1 MITHFIY
8 RSGPGWSAGLWRALA
23 AVAVMIVLAGAARAE
38 QFSANFKGTDIQE
51 FINTVSKNLGK
62 TIIIDPAVKG
72 KVTVR
77 SYEQLDEKQYYQFF
91 LNVLDVYG
99 YTVIGMPNNVLKVIA
114 AKEGKRAAL
123 AQNGGE
129 AIAEGDEV
137 VMRVVPLRN
146 IAAKDVSPI
155 LRQLNDSIGVGS
167 VAHYEQG
174 NALLI
179 TGRASVVNGLLEL
192 VREMDQDDGNRVETL
207 ALKHAAAP
215 EIARMVNELFREEG
229 KRRTA
234 GASSLRLVA
243 DERTNS
249 VMIAGDDRAREHA
262 KELIEQLDNKSVTQ
276 GNTQV
281 IPLKYAKA
289 QSLVEVLTGVSA
301 GLQNEKEGAAANV
314 ALLKNVVIK
323 ADEQTNA
330 LIITAAPD
338 VMRDLEAVVAKLDV
352 RRAQVLVEAVI
363 VEVQDGQ
370 GLNIGVQWA
379 NKYGGGT
386 QFAGSAPG
394 VSTGFENGMS
404 DVFGKASGLMTG
416 FYSGN
421 WGVLLTAIASNNQ
434 NNILAT
440 PSIVTLDNAEAE
452 FSVGQ
457 DVPILTGSQ
466 TTNSDNVFNTVSR
479 KTVGIKLKVKPQINQ
494 GQSVLMQ
501 IEQEVSSVADS
512 AGATPDSLG
521 ATFNIRTVNNT
532 VLVDSGETV
541 VVGGLLDKSN
551 SELESSVPIL
561 GKIPLVGALFRSTA
575 TKASKRNLMLFIRPT
590 IIRSTEGYARQSQ
603 RKLGKFDAEQQD
615 DRELNDALRGE
626 IAGDKKALDN
636 RAFLATVASIDAFYP
651 RGSRP

>member
-23 AVAVMIVLAGAARAE
+23 AAAVMIALGGAARAE

-123 AQNGGE
+123 AQNGAE

-192 VREMDQDDGNRVETL
+192 VREMDQDDGNRIETL

-262 KELIEQLDNKSVTQ
+262 KELIDQLDNKSVTQ

-301 GLQNEKEGAAANV
+301 GLQNEKESAAANV

-394 VSTGFENGMS
+394 VSAGFENGMS
-404 DVFGKASGLMTG
+404 DVFGKANGLMTG

-421 WGVLLTAIASNNQ
+421 WGVLLSAIASNNQ

-494 GQSVLMQ
+494 GQSVLLQ

-521 ATFNIRTVNNT
+521 ATFNIRTV
-532 VLVDSGETV
+532 
-541 VVGGLLDKSN
+541 
-551 SELESSVPIL
+551 
-561 GKIPLVGALFRSTA
+561 
-575 TKASKRNLMLFIRPT
+575 
-590 IIRSTEGYARQSQ
+590 
-603 RKLGKFDAEQQD
+603 
-615 DRELNDALRGE
+615 
-626 IAGDKKALDN
+626 
-636 RAFLATVASIDAFYP
+636 
-651 RGSRP
+651 

>member
-1 MITHFIY
+1 MITHLFY
-8 RSGPGWSAGLWRALA
+8 HFGHQLARLPWRELVVVSMLAVTPGITHA
-23 AVAVMIVLAGAARAE
+23 AS
-38 QFSANFKGTDIQE
+38 FSANFKGTDIQE

-77 SYEQLDEKQYYQFF
+77 SYEQLNDKQYYQFF

-99 YTVIGMPNNVLKVIA
+99 YTVIGMPNNVLKVIV
-114 AKEGKRAAL
+114 AKDGKRAAL
-123 AQNGGE
+123 SQAGGE
-129 AIAEGDEV
+129 LIGEGDEV
-137 VMRVVPLRN
+137 VMRIVPLRN
-146 IAAKDVSPI
+146 IAAKDISPL
-155 LRQLNDSIGVGS
+155 LRQLNDSVGVGS

-179 TGRASVVNGLLEL
+179 TGRAAVVNGLIDI
-192 VREMDQDDGNRVETL
+192 VREMDQDDSNQIETL
-207 ALKHAAAP
+207 ALKHAAAA
-215 EIARMVNELFREEG
+215 EIVRMVNALFREEG
-229 KRRTA
+229 KQRMA
-234 GASSLRLVA
+234 GAATLRLVA
-243 DERTNS
+243 DERTNT
-249 VMIAGDDRAREHA
+249 VMITGDDRIREYV
-262 KELIEQLDNKSVTQ
+262 KDMIYQLDNKSVNQ

-281 IPLKYAKA
+281 IQLKYAKA
-289 QSLVEVLTGVSA
+289 QSLVEVLTGISS
-301 GLQNEKEGAAANV
+301 GLQNEKEGAATNV

-338 VMRDLEAVVAKLDV
+338 VMRDLEEVVAKLDV

-386 QFAGSAPG
+386 QFGGNVPG
-394 VSTGFENGMS
+394 VSTGFDGGMLEA
-404 DVFGKASGLMTG
+404 FNKASGLMTG

-421 WGVLLTAIASNNQ
+421 WGVLLSAIASNNQ

-479 KTVGIKLKVKPQINQ
+479 KTVGIKLKVKPQINK

-501 IEQEVSSVADS
+501 IEQEVSSVADNTQVS
-512 AGATPDSLG
+512 ADSLG

-541 VVGGLLDKSN
+541 VVGGLLDKTN
-551 SELESSVPIL
+551 SEVESSVPLL
-561 GKIPLVGALFRSTA
+561 GKIPVLGALFRSTSV
-575 TKASKRNLMLFIRPT
+575 KESKRNLMLFIRPT
-590 IIRSTEGYARQSQ
+590 IIRTTEGFSQQSQ
-603 RKLGKFDAEQQD
+603 RKVGKFDVEQ
-615 DRELNDALRGE
+615 REDIELKTALREE
-626 IAGDKKALDN
+626 ISSGQTAGDN
-636 RAFLATVASIDAFYP
+636 QAFLRVISQVNAFYGQEGKP
-651 RGSRP
+651 

>member
-229 KRRTA
+229 KWRTT

-249 VMIAGDDRAREHA
+249 VMIAGDDRSREHA
-262 KELIEQLDNKSVTQ
+262 KELIDQLDNKSVTQ

>member
-1 MITHFIY
+1 MISLLAVF
-8 RSGPGWSAGLWRALA
+8 SGPAH
-23 AVAVMIVLAGAARAE
+23 AE
-38 QFSANFKGTDIQE
+38 SFSANFKGTDIQE

-77 SYEQLDEKQYYQFF
+77 SYEQLNDKQYYQFF

-99 YTVIGMPNNVLKVIA
+99 YAVIGMPNNVLKVIV

-123 AQNGGE
+123 SQAGGAE
-129 AIAEGDEV
+129 VAEGDEV
-137 VMRVVPLRN
+137 VMRIVPLRN
-146 IAAKDVSPI
+146 IAAKDIAPL
-155 LRQLNDSIGVGS
+155 LRQLNDSVGVGS

-179 TGRASVVNGLLEL
+179 TGRAGVVNGLIDI
-192 VREMDQDDGNRVETL
+192 VREMDQDDGDQIETL
-207 ALKHAAAP
+207 TLKHAAAA
-215 EIARMVNELFREEG
+215 EIVRMVNELFREEG
-229 KRRTA
+229 RQRMA
-234 GASSLRLVA
+234 GAATLRLVA

-249 VMIAGDDRAREHA
+249 LMLTGDDRIREYV
-262 KELIEQLDNKSVTQ
+262 KSMVYQLDNKSVSQ
-276 GNTQV
+276 GNTKV
-281 IPLKYAKA
+281 IQLKYAKA
-289 QSLVEVLTGVSA
+289 QSLVEVLTGVSS
-301 GLQNEKEGAAANV
+301 GLQNEKEAAATNV

-338 VMRDLEAVVAKLDV
+338 VMRDLEEVVTKLDV

-386 QFAGSAPG
+386 QFAGNTPG
-394 VSTGFENGMS
+394 VATGFEGGMLEA
-404 DVFGKASGLMTG
+404 FGKANGLMTG

-421 WGVLLTAIASNNQ
+421 WGLLLSAIASNNQ

-479 KTVGIKLKVKPQINQ
+479 KTVGIKLKVKPQINK

-501 IEQEVSSVADS
+501 IEQEVSSVADN
-512 AGATPDSLG
+512 AQIAADSLG

-541 VVGGLLDKSN
+541 VVGGLLDKTN
-551 SELESSVPIL
+551 SEVESSVPLL
-561 GKIPLVGALFRSTA
+561 GRIPLLGALFRSTSV
-575 TKASKRNLMLFIRPT
+575 KESKRNLMLFIRPT
-590 IIRSTEGYARQSQ
+590 IIRTTEGYSQQSQ
-603 RKLGKFDAEQQD
+603 RKVGKFDLEQQKD
-615 DRELNDALRGE
+615 SELKQALRDELAQGQT
-626 IAGDKKALDN
+626 AGDNK
-636 RAFLATVASIDAFYP
+636 AFLNVIAQIDAFYG
-651 RGSRP
+651 REGKK

>member
-1 MITHFIY
+1 MI
-8 RSGPGWSAGLWRALA
+8 ALG
-23 AVAVMIVLAGAARAE
+23 GAARAE

-123 AQNGGE
+123 AQNGAE

-262 KELIEQLDNKSVTQ
+262 KELIDQLDNKSVTQ

-301 GLQNEKEGAAANV
+301 GLQNEKESAAANV

-386 QFAGSAPG
+386 QFAGSAPR
-394 VSTGFENGMS
+394 VSAGFENGMS
-404 DVFGKASGLMTG
+404 DVFGKANGLMTG

-421 WGVLLTAIASNNQ
+421 WGVLLSAIASNNQ

-494 GQSVLMQ
+494 GQSVLLQ

-651 RGSRP
+651 RGARP

>member
-1 MITHFIY
+1 MISLLAVF
-8 RSGPGWSAGLWRALA
+8 SGPAH
-23 AVAVMIVLAGAARAE
+23 AE
-38 QFSANFKGTDIQE
+38 SFSANFKGTDIQE

-77 SYEQLDEKQYYQFF
+77 SYEQLNDKQYYQFF

-99 YTVIGMPNNVLKVIA
+99 YAVIGMPNNVLKVIV

-123 AQNGGE
+123 SQAGGAE
-129 AIAEGDEV
+129 AAEGDEV
-137 VMRVVPLRN
+137 VMRIVPLRN
-146 IAAKDVSPI
+146 IAAKDIAPL
-155 LRQLNDSIGVGS
+155 LRQLNDSVGVGS

-179 TGRASVVNGLLEL
+179 TGRAGVVNGLIDI
-192 VREMDQDDGNRVETL
+192 VREMDQDDGNQIETIT
-207 ALKHAAAP
+207 LKHAAAA
-215 EIARMVNELFREEG
+215 EIVRMVNELFREEG
-229 KRRTA
+229 KQRMA
-234 GASSLRLVA
+234 GAATLRLVA

-249 VMIAGDDRAREHA
+249 LMLTGDDRIREYV
-262 KELIEQLDNKSVTQ
+262 KSMVYQLDNKSVSQ
-276 GNTQV
+276 GNTKV
-281 IPLKYAKA
+281 IQLKYAKA
-289 QSLVEVLTGVSA
+289 QSLVEVLTGVNS
-301 GLQNEKEGAAANV
+301 GLQNEKEAAATNV

-338 VMRDLEAVVAKLDV
+338 VMRDLEEVVTKLDV

-386 QFAGSAPG
+386 QFAGNAPG
-394 VSTGFENGMS
+394 VASGFEGGMLEA
-404 DVFGKASGLMTG
+404 FGKANGLMTG

-421 WGVLLTAIASNNQ
+421 WGLLLSAIASNNQ

-479 KTVGIKLKVKPQINQ
+479 KTVGIKLKVKPQINK

-501 IEQEVSSVADS
+501 IEQEVSSVADN
-512 AGATPDSLG
+512 AQIAADSLG

-541 VVGGLLDKSN
+541 VVGGLLDKTN
-551 SELESSVPIL
+551 SEVESSVPLL
-561 GKIPLVGALFRSTA
+561 GRIPLLGALFRSTSV
-575 TKASKRNLMLFIRPT
+575 KESKRNLMLFIRPT
-590 IIRSTEGYARQSQ
+590 IIRTTEGYSRQSQ
-603 RKLGKFDAEQQD
+603 RKVGKFDLEQQKD
-615 DRELNDALRGE
+615 SELKQALRDELAQGRG
-626 IAGDKKALDN
+626 AGDNK
-636 RAFLATVASIDAFYP
+636 AFLNVIAQIDAFYG
-651 RGSRP
+651 REGKK

>member
-8 RSGPGWSAGLWRALA
+8 RFSQGLSAALWRALVIA
-23 AVAVMIVLAGAARAE
+23 SVLVAVCGPARAE
-38 QFSANFKGTDIQE
+38 LFSANFKGTDIQE
-51 FINTVSKNLGK
+51 VINTVSKNLGK

-77 SYEQLDEKQYYQFF
+77 SYEQLNEQQYYQFF

-99 YTVIGMPNNVLKVIA
+99 YTVIGMPNNVLKVVA

-123 AQNGGE
+123 SQNSGE
-129 AIAEGDEV
+129 VIAEGDEV

-155 LRQLNDSIGVGS
+155 LRQLNDSIGIGS

-192 VREMDQDDGNRVETL
+192 VKDMDQEDNNRIETL
-207 ALKHAAAP
+207 ALKHAAAA

-229 KRRTA
+229 KRRMA
-234 GASSLRLVA
+234 GVASLRLVA

-249 VMIAGDDRAREHA
+249 VMIAGDERIREYV
-262 KELIEQLDNKSVTQ
+262 KNMIYQLDNKKVTQ

-281 IPLKYAKA
+281 IHLKYAKA

-301 GLQNEKEGAAANV
+301 GLQNEKGNAAVNV

-323 ADEQTNA
+323 ADDQTNA

-338 VMRDLEAVVAKLDV
+338 VMRDLDAVIAKLDV

-379 NKYGGGT
+379 NKFGGGT
-386 QFAGSAPG
+386 QFAGNAPG
-394 VSTGFENGMS
+394 VSSGFENGMS

-421 WGVLLTAIASNNQ
+421 WGALLSAITSNNQ

-466 TTNSDNVFNTVSR
+466 TTNSDNVFNTVAR
-479 KTVGIKLKVKPQINQ
+479 KTVGIKLKVKPQINK

-501 IEQEVSSVADS
+501 IEQEVSSVADNNV
-512 AGATPDSLG
+512 TMPNSLG

-561 GKIPLVGALFRSTA
+561 GKIPLLGALFRSTA

-590 IIRSTEGYARQSQ
+590 IIRSVDGYTQQSQ
-603 RKLGKFDAEQQD
+603 RKLGKFDAERRE
-615 DRELNDALRGE
+615 DRELDNALHSE
-626 IAGDKKALDN
+626 IAAGKKVSDN
-636 RAFLATVASIDAFYP
+636 RAFLATIARIEAFYE
-651 RGSRP
+651 RGKQP

>member
-1 MITHFIY
+1 MITHFMLRLVQYLTSVFGRGLAVTVVLITL
-8 RSGPGWSAGLWRALA
+8 GHSAH
-23 AVAVMIVLAGAARAE
+23 AE
-38 QFSANFKGTDIQE
+38 QYSASFKGTDIQE

-62 TIIIDPAVKG
+62 TIIIDPSVKG

-123 AQNGGE
+123 SQNRTE
-129 AIAEGDEV
+129 LIAEGDEV

-146 IAAKDVSPI
+146 IAAKDVSPV
-155 LRQLNDSIGVGS
+155 LRQLNDSIGVGN
-167 VAHYEQG
+167 VVHYEQS
-174 NALLI
+174 NVLLI
-179 TGRASVVNGLLEL
+179 TGRAAVVNGLLEL
-192 VREMDQDDGNRVETL
+192 VREMDQDDSQQIETL
-207 ALKHAAAP
+207 ALQHAAAAD
-215 EIARMVNELFREEG
+215 IARMVNELFREEG
-229 KRRTA
+229 SRRISGGT
-234 GASSLRLVA
+234 SLRLVA

-249 VMIAGDDRAREHA
+249 VMIYGDDRGRQYA
-262 KELIEQLDNKSVTQ
+262 KEMINQLDSKGVTK

-281 IPLKYAKA
+281 IQLKYAKA
-289 QSLVEVLTGVSA
+289 QSLVEVLNGVSA
-301 GLQNEKEGAAANV
+301 GLQNEKETTTANV
-314 ALLKNVVIK
+314 ALIKNVVIK

-330 LIITAAPD
+330 LIISAAPD
-338 VMRDLEAVVAKLDV
+338 VMRELEAVVARLDV

-363 VEVQDGQ
+363 VEVQDGK

-386 QFAGSAPG
+386 QFSGQAPG
-394 VSTGFENGMS
+394 ISTGFGNGFS
-404 DVFGKASGLMTG
+404 EVFGKANGLMTG

-421 WGVLLTAIASNNQ
+421 WGALLTAIANDNQ

-501 IEQEVSSVADS
+501 IEQEVSSVAENS
-512 AGATPDSLG
+512 SATPDSLG

-541 VVGGLLDKSN
+541 VVGGLLDKSD
-551 SELESSVPIL
+551 SELESRVPIL
-561 GKIPLVGALFRSTA
+561 GKIPLVGALFRSTS

-590 IIRSTEGYARQSQ
+590 IIRSGEEYAVQSQ
-603 RKLGKFDAEQQD
+603 RKFNKFDAGQQ
-615 DRELNDALRGE
+615 NDMALRE
-626 IAGDKKALDN
+626 AVHSESASAKNASDQ
-636 RAFLATVASIDAFYP
+636 RAYLATLAHIEAFYP
-651 RGSRP
+651 RSHQP

>member
-1 MITHFIY
+1 MI
-8 RSGPGWSAGLWRALA
+8 ALG
-23 AVAVMIVLAGAARAE
+23 GAARAE

-123 AQNGGE
+123 AQNGAE

-192 VREMDQDDGNRVETL
+192 VREMDLDDGNRVETL

-262 KELIEQLDNKSVTQ
+262 KELIDQLDNKSVTQ

-301 GLQNEKEGAAANV
+301 GLQNEKESAAANV

-394 VSTGFENGMS
+394 VSPGFENGMS
-404 DVFGKASGLMTG
+404 DVFGKANGLMTG

-421 WGVLLTAIASNNQ
+421 WGVLLSAIASNNQ

-494 GQSVLMQ
+494 GQSVLLQ

-651 RGSRP
+651 RGARP

>member
-23 AVAVMIVLAGAARAE
+23 AMAVMIVLAGAARAE

-249 VMIAGDDRAREHA
+249 VMIAGDDRSREHA
-262 KELIEQLDNKSVTQ
+262 KELIDQ
-276 GNTQV
+276 
-281 IPLKYAKA
+281 
-289 QSLVEVLTGVSA
+289 
-301 GLQNEKEGAAANV
+301 
-314 ALLKNVVIK
+314 
-323 ADEQTNA
+323 
-330 LIITAAPD
+330 
-338 VMRDLEAVVAKLDV
+338 
-352 RRAQVLVEAVI
+352 
-363 VEVQDGQ
+363 
-370 GLNIGVQWA
+370 
-379 NKYGGGT
+379 
-386 QFAGSAPG
+386 
-394 VSTGFENGMS
+394 
-404 DVFGKASGLMTG
+404 
-416 FYSGN
+416 
-421 WGVLLTAIASNNQ
+421 
-434 NNILAT
+434 
-440 PSIVTLDNAEAE
+440 
-452 FSVGQ
+452 
-457 DVPILTGSQ
+457 
-466 TTNSDNVFNTVSR
+466 
-479 KTVGIKLKVKPQINQ
+479 
-494 GQSVLMQ
+494 
-501 IEQEVSSVADS
+501 
-512 AGATPDSLG
+512 
-521 ATFNIRTVNNT
+521 
-532 VLVDSGETV
+532 
-541 VVGGLLDKSN
+541 
-551 SELESSVPIL
+551 
-561 GKIPLVGALFRSTA
+561 
-575 TKASKRNLMLFIRPT
+575 
-590 IIRSTEGYARQSQ
+590 
-603 RKLGKFDAEQQD
+603 
-615 DRELNDALRGE
+615 
-626 IAGDKKALDN
+626 
-636 RAFLATVASIDAFYP
+636 
-651 RGSRP
+651 

>member
-1 MITHFIY
+1 MLAATPGITH
-8 RSGPGWSAGLWRALA
+8 A
-23 AVAVMIVLAGAARAE
+23 AS
-38 QFSANFKGTDIQE
+38 FSANFKGTDIQE

-77 SYEQLDEKQYYQFF
+77 SYEQLNDKQYYQFF

-99 YTVIGMPNNVLKVIA
+99 YTVIGMPNNVLKVIV
-114 AKEGKRAAL
+114 AKDGKRAAL
-123 AQNGGE
+123 SQAGGE
-129 AIAEGDEV
+129 LIGEGDEV
-137 VMRVVPLRN
+137 VMRIVPLRN
-146 IAAKDVSPI
+146 IAAKDISPL
-155 LRQLNDSIGVGS
+155 LRQLNDSVGVGS

-179 TGRASVVNGLLEL
+179 TGRAAVVNGLIDI
-192 VREMDQDDGNRVETL
+192 VREMDQDDSNQIETL
-207 ALKHAAAP
+207 ALKHAAAA
-215 EIARMVNELFREEG
+215 EIVRMVNALFREEG
-229 KRRTA
+229 KQRMA
-234 GASSLRLVA
+234 GAATLRLVA
-243 DERTNS
+243 DDRTNT
-249 VMIAGDDRAREHA
+249 VMITGDDRIREYV
-262 KELIEQLDNKSVTQ
+262 KDMIYQLDNKSVNQ
-276 GNTQV
+276 GNTKV
-281 IPLKYAKA
+281 IQLKYAKA
-289 QSLVEVLTGVSA
+289 QSLVEVLTGISS
-301 GLQNEKEGAAANV
+301 GLQNEKEGTATNV

-338 VMRDLEAVVAKLDV
+338 VMRDLEEVVTKLDV

-386 QFAGSAPG
+386 QFAGNVPG
-394 VSTGFENGMS
+394 VSSGFDGGMLEA
-404 DVFGKASGLMTG
+404 FNKASGLMTG

-421 WGVLLTAIASNNQ
+421 WGVLLSAIASNNQ

-479 KTVGIKLKVKPQINQ
+479 KTVGIKLKVKPQINK

-501 IEQEVSSVADS
+501 IEQEVSSVADNTQVS
-512 AGATPDSLG
+512 SDSLG

-541 VVGGLLDKSN
+541 VVGGLLDKTN
-551 SELESSVPIL
+551 SEVESSVPLL
-561 GKIPLVGALFRSTA
+561 GKIPVLGALFRSTA
-575 TKASKRNLMLFIRPT
+575 VKESKRNLMLFIRPT
-590 IIRSTEGYARQSQ
+590 IIRTTEGFSQQSQ
-603 RKLGKFDAEQQD
+603 RKVGKFDTEQ
-615 DRELNDALRGE
+615 REDIEL
-626 IAGDKKALDN
+626 KKALREEISSGPTAGDN
-636 RAFLATVASIDAFYP
+636 QAFLRVISQVNAFYHQE
-651 RGSRP
+651 GKS

>member
-1 MITHFIY
+1 M
-8 RSGPGWSAGLWRALA
+8 
-23 AVAVMIVLAGAARAE
+23 
-38 QFSANFKGTDIQE
+38 
-51 FINTVSKNLGK
+51 
-62 TIIIDPAVKG
+62 KG

-243 DERTNS
+243 DERINS
-249 VMIAGDDRAREHA
+249 VMIAGDDRSREHA
-262 KELIEQLDNKSVTQ
+262 KELIDQLDNKSVTQ

-301 GLQNEKEGAAANV
+301 GLQNEKESAAANV

-386 QFAGSAPG
+386 QFAGQMPG
-394 VSTGFENGMS
+394 C
-404 DVFGKASGLMTG
+404 
-416 FYSGN
+416 
-421 WGVLLTAIASNNQ
+421 
-434 NNILAT
+434 
-440 PSIVTLDNAEAE
+440 
-452 FSVGQ
+452 
-457 DVPILTGSQ
+457 
-466 TTNSDNVFNTVSR
+466 R
-479 KTVGIKLKVKPQINQ
+479 
-494 GQSVLMQ
+494 
-501 IEQEVSSVADS
+501 
-512 AGATPDSLG
+512 
-521 ATFNIRTVNNT
+521 
-532 VLVDSGETV
+532 
-541 VVGGLLDKSN
+541 
-551 SELESSVPIL
+551 
-561 GKIPLVGALFRSTA
+561 
-575 TKASKRNLMLFIRPT
+575 
-590 IIRSTEGYARQSQ
+590 
-603 RKLGKFDAEQQD
+603 
-615 DRELNDALRGE
+615 
-626 IAGDKKALDN
+626 
-636 RAFLATVASIDAFYP
+636 
-651 RGSRP
+651 RGSKTA

>member
-1 MITHFIY
+1 
-8 RSGPGWSAGLWRALA
+8 
-23 AVAVMIVLAGAARAE
+23 MIVLAGAARAE

-249 VMIAGDDRAREHA
+249 VMIAGDDRSREHA
-262 KELIEQLDNKSVTQ
+262 KELIDQLDNKSVTQ

-301 GLQNEKEGAAANV
+301 GLQNEKESAAANV

-386 QFAGSAPG
+386 QFAGQMPG
-394 VSTGFENGMS
+394 VSAGFENGMS
-404 DVFGKASGLMTG
+404 DVFGKANGLMTG

-626 IAGDKKALDN
+626 IAGDKKAPDN
-636 RAFLATVASIDAFYP
+636 RAFLATVANIDAFYS
-651 RGSRP
+651 RGARP

>member
-1 MITHFIY
+1 MI
-8 RSGPGWSAGLWRALA
+8 ALG
-23 AVAVMIVLAGAARAE
+23 GAARAE

-123 AQNGGE
+123 AQNGAE

-262 KELIEQLDNKSVTQ
+262 KELIDQLDNKSVTQ

-301 GLQNEKEGAAANV
+301 GLQNEKESAAANV

-352 RRAQVLVEAVI
+352 RVEAVI

-394 VSTGFENGMS
+394 VSAGFENGMS
-404 DVFGKASGLMTG
+404 DVFGKANGLMTG

-421 WGVLLTAIASNNQ
+421 WGVLLSAIASNNQ

-494 GQSVLMQ
+494 GQSVLLQ

-651 RGSRP
+651 RGARP

>member
-1 MITHFIY
+1 MI
-8 RSGPGWSAGLWRALA
+8 ALG
-23 AVAVMIVLAGAARAE
+23 GAARAE

-123 AQNGGE
+123 AQNGAE

-262 KELIEQLDNKSVTQ
+262 KELIDQLDNKSVTQ

-301 GLQNEKEGAAANV
+301 GLQNEKESAAANV

-394 VSTGFENGMS
+394 VSAGFENGMS
-404 DVFGKASGLMTG
+404 DVFGKANGLMTG

-421 WGVLLTAIASNNQ
+421 WGVLLSAIASNNQ

-494 GQSVLMQ
+494 GQSVLLQ

-521 ATFNIRTVNNT
+521 ATFNIRTVN
-532 VLVDSGETV
+532 
-541 VVGGLLDKSN
+541 
-551 SELESSVPIL
+551 
-561 GKIPLVGALFRSTA
+561 
-575 TKASKRNLMLFIRPT
+575 
-590 IIRSTEGYARQSQ
+590 
-603 RKLGKFDAEQQD
+603 
-615 DRELNDALRGE
+615 
-626 IAGDKKALDN
+626 
-636 RAFLATVASIDAFYP
+636 
-651 RGSRP
+651 

>member
-1 MITHFIY
+1 MI
-8 RSGPGWSAGLWRALA
+8 ALG
-23 AVAVMIVLAGAARAE
+23 GAARAE

-123 AQNGGE
+123 AQNGAE

-192 VREMDQDDGNRVETL
+192 VREMDQDDGNRVETF

-262 KELIEQLDNKSVTQ
+262 KELIDQLDNKSVTQ

-301 GLQNEKEGAAANV
+301 GLQNEKESAAANV

-394 VSTGFENGMS
+394 VSAGFKNGMS
-404 DVFGKASGLMTG
+404 DVFGKANGLMTG

-421 WGVLLTAIASNNQ
+421 WGVLLSAIASNNQ

-494 GQSVLMQ
+494 GQSVLLQ

-651 RGSRP
+651 RGARP

>member
-1 MITHFIY
+1 M
-8 RSGPGWSAGLWRALA
+8 
-23 AVAVMIVLAGAARAE
+23 
-38 QFSANFKGTDIQE
+38 
-51 FINTVSKNLGK
+51 
-62 TIIIDPAVKG
+62 KG

-249 VMIAGDDRAREHA
+249 VMIAGDDRSREHA
-262 KELIEQLDNKSVTQ
+262 KELIDQLDNKSVTQ

-301 GLQNEKEGAAANV
+301 GLQNEKESAAANV

-386 QFAGSAPG
+386 QFAGQMPG
-394 VSTGFENGMS
+394 C
-404 DVFGKASGLMTG
+404 
-416 FYSGN
+416 
-421 WGVLLTAIASNNQ
+421 
-434 NNILAT
+434 
-440 PSIVTLDNAEAE
+440 
-452 FSVGQ
+452 
-457 DVPILTGSQ
+457 
-466 TTNSDNVFNTVSR
+466 R
-479 KTVGIKLKVKPQINQ
+479 
-494 GQSVLMQ
+494 
-501 IEQEVSSVADS
+501 
-512 AGATPDSLG
+512 
-521 ATFNIRTVNNT
+521 
-532 VLVDSGETV
+532 
-541 VVGGLLDKSN
+541 
-551 SELESSVPIL
+551 
-561 GKIPLVGALFRSTA
+561 
-575 TKASKRNLMLFIRPT
+575 
-590 IIRSTEGYARQSQ
+590 
-603 RKLGKFDAEQQD
+603 
-615 DRELNDALRGE
+615 
-626 IAGDKKALDN
+626 
-636 RAFLATVASIDAFYP
+636 
-651 RGSRP
+651 RGSKTA

>member
-1 MITHFIY
+1 MITHIVYLLGHQWRYVYWRRLAMISLLAVF
-8 RSGPGWSAGLWRALA
+8 SGPAH
-23 AVAVMIVLAGAARAE
+23 AE
-38 QFSANFKGTDIQE
+38 SFSANFKGTDIQE

-77 SYEQLDEKQYYQFF
+77 SYEQLNDKQYYQFF

-99 YTVIGMPNNVLKVIA
+99 YAVIGMPNNVLKVIV

-123 AQNGGE
+123 SQAGGAE
-129 AIAEGDEV
+129 VAEGDEV
-137 VMRVVPLRN
+137 VMRIVPLRN
-146 IAAKDVSPI
+146 IAAKDIAPL
-155 LRQLNDSIGVGS
+155 LRQLNDSVGVGS

-179 TGRASVVNGLLEL
+179 TGRAGVVNGLIDI
-192 VREMDQDDGNRVETL
+192 VREMDQDDGNQIETL
-207 ALKHAAAP
+207 TLKHAAAA
-215 EIARMVNELFREEG
+215 EIVRMVNELFREEG
-229 KRRTA
+229 RQRMA
-234 GASSLRLVA
+234 GAATLRLVA

-249 VMIAGDDRAREHA
+249 LMLTGDDRIREYV
-262 KELIEQLDNKSVTQ
+262 KSMVYQLDNKSVSQ
-276 GNTQV
+276 GNTKV
-281 IPLKYAKA
+281 IQLKYAKA
-289 QSLVEVLTGVSA
+289 QSLVEVLTGVSS
-301 GLQNEKEGAAANV
+301 GLQNEKEAAATNV

-338 VMRDLEAVVAKLDV
+338 VMRDLEEVVTKLDV

-386 QFAGSAPG
+386 QFAGNTPG
-394 VSTGFENGMS
+394 VAAGFEGGMLEA
-404 DVFGKASGLMTG
+404 FGKANGLMTG

-421 WGVLLTAIASNNQ
+421 WGLLLSAIASNNQ

-479 KTVGIKLKVKPQINQ
+479 KTVGIKLKVKPQINK

-501 IEQEVSSVADS
+501 IEQEVSSVADN
-512 AGATPDSLG
+512 AQIAADSLG

-541 VVGGLLDKSN
+541 VVGGLLDKTN
-551 SELESSVPIL
+551 SEVESSVPLL
-561 GKIPLVGALFRSTA
+561 GRIPLLGALFRSTSV
-575 TKASKRNLMLFIRPT
+575 KESKRNLMLFIRPT
-590 IIRSTEGYARQSQ
+590 IIRTTEGYSRQSQ
-603 RKLGKFDAEQQD
+603 RKVGKFDLEQQKD
-615 DRELNDALRGE
+615 SELKQALRDELAQGRG
-626 IAGDKKALDN
+626 AGDNK
-636 RAFLATVASIDAFYP
+636 AFLNVIAQIDAFYG
-651 RGSRP
+651 REGKK

>member
-1 MITHFIY
+1 MITHIVYLLGHQWRHVYWRRLAMISLLAVF
-8 RSGPGWSAGLWRALA
+8 SGPAH
-23 AVAVMIVLAGAARAE
+23 AE
-38 QFSANFKGTDIQE
+38 SFSANFKGTDIQE

-77 SYEQLDEKQYYQFF
+77 SYEQLNDKQYYQFF

-99 YTVIGMPNNVLKVIA
+99 YAVIGMPNNVLKVIV

-123 AQNGGE
+123 SQAGGAE
-129 AIAEGDEV
+129 VAEGDEV
-137 VMRVVPLRN
+137 VMRIVPLRN
-146 IAAKDVSPI
+146 IAAKDIAPL
-155 LRQLNDSIGVGS
+155 LRQLNDSVGVGS

-179 TGRASVVNGLLEL
+179 TGRAGVVNGLIDI
-192 VREMDQDDGNRVETL
+192 VREMDQDDGDQIETL
-207 ALKHAAAP
+207 TLKHAAAA
-215 EIARMVNELFREEG
+215 EIVRMVNELFREEG
-229 KRRTA
+229 RQRMA
-234 GASSLRLVA
+234 GAATLRLVA

-249 VMIAGDDRAREHA
+249 LMLTGDDRIREYV
-262 KELIEQLDNKSVTQ
+262 KSMVYQLDNKSVSQ
-276 GNTQV
+276 GNTKV
-281 IPLKYAKA
+281 IQLKYAKA
-289 QSLVEVLTGVSA
+289 QSLVEVLTGVSS
-301 GLQNEKEGAAANV
+301 GLQNEKEAAATNV

-338 VMRDLEAVVAKLDV
+338 VMRDLEEVVTKLDV

-386 QFAGSAPG
+386 QFAGNTPG
-394 VSTGFENGMS
+394 VATGFEGGMLEA
-404 DVFGKASGLMTG
+404 FGKANGLMTG

-421 WGVLLTAIASNNQ
+421 WGLLLSAIASNNQ

-479 KTVGIKLKVKPQINQ
+479 KTVGIKLKVKPQINK

-501 IEQEVSSVADS
+501 IEQEVSSVADN
-512 AGATPDSLG
+512 AQIAADSLG

-541 VVGGLLDKSN
+541 VVGGLLDKTN
-551 SELESSVPIL
+551 SEVESSVPLL
-561 GKIPLVGALFRSTA
+561 GRIPLLGALFRSTSV
-575 TKASKRNLMLFIRPT
+575 KESKRNLMLFIRPT
-590 IIRSTEGYARQSQ
+590 IIRTTEGYSQQSQ
-603 RKLGKFDAEQQD
+603 RKVGKFDLEQQKD
-615 DRELNDALRGE
+615 SELKQALRDELAQGQT
-626 IAGDKKALDN
+626 AGDNK
-636 RAFLATVASIDAFYP
+636 AFLNVIAQIDAFYG
-651 RGSRP
+651 REGKK

>member
-1 MITHFIY
+1 MSKHIFYRFSPKWRHFFMQQAFITLLAVS
-8 RSGPGWSAGLWRALA
+8 SGLGH
-23 AVAVMIVLAGAARAE
+23 AE
-38 QFSANFKGTDIQE
+38 SFSANFKGTDIQE

-62 TIIIDPAVKG
+62 TIIIDPAVQG

-77 SYEQLDEKQYYQFF
+77 SYEQLNDKQYYQFF

-99 YTVIGMPNNVLKVIA
+99 YTVIGMPNNVLKVIV

-123 AQNGGE
+123 SQAGGAE
-129 AIAEGDEV
+129 VAEGDEV

-146 IAAKDVSPI
+146 IAAKDIAPL
-155 LRQLNDSIGVGS
+155 LRQLNDSVGVGS
-167 VAHYEQG
+167 VAYYEQG

-179 TGRASVVNGLLEL
+179 TGRASVVNGLIDI
-192 VREMDQDDGNRVETL
+192 VREMDQDDSSQVETL
-207 ALKHAAAP
+207 TLKHAAAA
-215 EIARMVNELFREEG
+215 EIVRMVNELFREEG
-229 KRRTA
+229 RQRMA
-234 GASSLRLVA
+234 GAATLRLVA

-249 VMIAGDDRAREHA
+249 LMLTGDDRIREYV
-262 KELIEQLDNKSVTQ
+262 KSMVYQLDNKSVNQ
-276 GNTQV
+276 GNTKV
-281 IPLKYAKA
+281 IQLKYAKA
-289 QSLVEVLTGVSA
+289 QSLVEVLTGVSS
-301 GLQNEKEGAAANV
+301 GLQNEKEAAATNV

-338 VMRDLEAVVAKLDV
+338 VMRDLEEVVTKLDI

-386 QFAGSAPG
+386 QFAGNAPG
-394 VSTGFENGMS
+394 ITTGFEGGIL
-404 DVFGKASGLMTG
+404 DAFGKANGLMTG

-421 WGVLLTAIASNNQ
+421 WGALLSAIASNNQ

-479 KTVGIKLKVKPQINQ
+479 KTVGIKLKVKPQINK

-501 IEQEVSSVADS
+501 IEQEVSSVADN
-512 AGATPDSLG
+512 AQTAAEPLG

-541 VVGGLLDKSN
+541 VVGGLLDKTN
-551 SELESSVPIL
+551 SEVESSVPLL
-561 GKIPLVGALFRSTA
+561 GRIPVIGALFRSTSV
-575 TKASKRNLMLFIRPT
+575 KESKRNLMLFIRPT
-590 IIRSTEGYARQSQ
+590 IIRSTEGYSQQSQ
-603 RKLGKFDAEQQD
+603 RKVDKFDVEQQQD
-615 DRELNDALRGE
+615 SELKQALRDELSVGQT
-626 IAGDKKALDN
+626 ARDN
-636 RAFLATVASIDAFYP
+636 KAFLNVMAQINAFYVQE
-651 RGSRP
+651 GKE

>member
-1 MITHFIY
+1 M
-8 RSGPGWSAGLWRALA
+8 
-23 AVAVMIVLAGAARAE
+23 
-38 QFSANFKGTDIQE
+38 
-51 FINTVSKNLGK
+51 
-62 TIIIDPAVKG
+62 
-72 KVTVR
+72 R

-123 AQNGGE
+123 AQNGAE

-262 KELIEQLDNKSVTQ
+262 KELIDQLDNKSVTRQ
-276 GNTQV
+276 YQV

-301 GLQNEKEGAAANV
+301 GLQNEKR
-314 ALLKNVVIK
+314 
-323 ADEQTNA
+323 
-330 LIITAAPD
+330 AP
-338 VMRDLEAVVAKLDV
+338 
-352 RRAQVLVEAVI
+352 
-363 VEVQDGQ
+363 
-370 GLNIGVQWA
+370 
-379 NKYGGGT
+379 
-386 QFAGSAPG
+386 P
-394 VSTGFENGMS
+394 
-404 DVFGKASGLMTG
+404 
-416 FYSGN
+416 
-421 WGVLLTAIASNNQ
+421 
-434 NNILAT
+434 
-440 PSIVTLDNAEAE
+440 
-452 FSVGQ
+452 
-457 DVPILTGSQ
+457 
-466 TTNSDNVFNTVSR
+466 
-479 KTVGIKLKVKPQINQ
+479 
-494 GQSVLMQ
+494 
-501 IEQEVSSVADS
+501 
-512 AGATPDSLG
+512 
-521 ATFNIRTVNNT
+521 
-532 VLVDSGETV
+532 
-541 VVGGLLDKSN
+541 
-551 SELESSVPIL
+551 
-561 GKIPLVGALFRSTA
+561 
-575 TKASKRNLMLFIRPT
+575 PT
-590 IIRSTEGYARQSQ
+590 WRC
-603 RKLGKFDAEQQD
+603 
-615 DRELNDALRGE
+615 
-626 IAGDKKALDN
+626 
-636 RAFLATVASIDAFYP
+636 
-651 RGSRP
+651 

>member
-1 MITHFIY
+1 MI
-8 RSGPGWSAGLWRALA
+8 ALG
-23 AVAVMIVLAGAARAE
+23 GAARAE

-123 AQNGGE
+123 AQNGAE

-249 VMIAGDDRAREHA
+249 VMIAGDDRREHA
-262 KELIEQLDNKSVTQ
+262 KELIDQLDNKSVTQ

-301 GLQNEKEGAAANV
+301 GLQNEKESAAANV

-394 VSTGFENGMS
+394 VSAGFENGMS
-404 DVFGKASGLMTG
+404 DVFGKANGLMTG

-421 WGVLLTAIASNNQ
+421 WGVLLSAIASNNQ

-494 GQSVLMQ
+494 GQSVLLQ

-561 GKIPLVGALFRSTA
+561 GKIPLLGALFRSTA

-626 IAGDKKALDN
+626 IAGDKKVLDN

-651 RGSRP
+651 RGARP

>member
-1 MITHFIY
+1 VITHIVYLLGHQWRHVYWRRLAMISLLAVF
-8 RSGPGWSAGLWRALA
+8 SGPAH
-23 AVAVMIVLAGAARAE
+23 AE
-38 QFSANFKGTDIQE
+38 SFSANFKGTDIQE

-77 SYEQLDEKQYYQFF
+77 SYEQLNDKQYYQFF

-99 YTVIGMPNNVLKVIA
+99 YAVIGMPNNVLKVIV

-123 AQNGGE
+123 SQAGGAE
-129 AIAEGDEV
+129 AAEGDEV
-137 VMRVVPLRN
+137 VMRIVPLRN
-146 IAAKDVSPI
+146 IAAKDIAPL
-155 LRQLNDSIGVGS
+155 LRQLNDSVGVGS

-179 TGRASVVNGLLEL
+179 TGRAGVVNGLIDI
-192 VREMDQDDGNRVETL
+192 VREMDQDDGNQIETIT
-207 ALKHAAAP
+207 LKHAAAA
-215 EIARMVNELFREEG
+215 EIVRMVNELFREEG
-229 KRRTA
+229 KQRMA
-234 GASSLRLVA
+234 GAATLRLVA

-249 VMIAGDDRAREHA
+249 LMLTGDDRIREYV
-262 KELIEQLDNKSVTQ
+262 KSMVYQLDNKSVSQ
-276 GNTQV
+276 GNTKV
-281 IPLKYAKA
+281 IQLKYAKA
-289 QSLVEVLTGVSA
+289 QSLVEVLTGVSS
-301 GLQNEKEGAAANV
+301 GLQNEKEAAATNV

-338 VMRDLEAVVAKLDV
+338 VMRDLEEVVTKLDV

-386 QFAGSAPG
+386 QFAGNAPG
-394 VSTGFENGMS
+394 VASGFEGGMLEA
-404 DVFGKASGLMTG
+404 FGKANGLMTG

-421 WGVLLTAIASNNQ
+421 WGLLLSAIASNNQ

-479 KTVGIKLKVKPQINQ
+479 KTVGIKLKVKPQINK

-501 IEQEVSSVADS
+501 IEQEVSSVADN
-512 AGATPDSLG
+512 AQIAADSLG

-541 VVGGLLDKSN
+541 VVGGLLDKTN
-551 SELESSVPIL
+551 SEVESSVPLL
-561 GKIPLVGALFRSTA
+561 GRIPLLGALFRSTSV
-575 TKASKRNLMLFIRPT
+575 KESKRNLMLFIRPT
-590 IIRSTEGYARQSQ
+590 IIRTTEGYSRQSQ
-603 RKLGKFDAEQQD
+603 RKVGKFDLEQQKD
-615 DRELNDALRGE
+615 SELKQALRDELAQGRG
-626 IAGDKKALDN
+626 AGDNK
-636 RAFLATVASIDAFYP
+636 AFLNVIAQIDAFYG
-651 RGSRP
+651 REGKK

>member
-1 MITHFIY
+1 MITHIVYLLGHQWRHVYWRRLAMISLLAVF
-8 RSGPGWSAGLWRALA
+8 SGPAH
-23 AVAVMIVLAGAARAE
+23 AE
-38 QFSANFKGTDIQE
+38 SFSANFKGTDIQE

-77 SYEQLDEKQYYQFF
+77 SYEQLNDKQYYQFF

-99 YTVIGMPNNVLKVIA
+99 YAVIGMPNNVLKVIV

-123 AQNGGE
+123 SPAGGAE
-129 AIAEGDEV
+129 VAEGDEV
-137 VMRVVPLRN
+137 VMRIVPLRN
-146 IAAKDVSPI
+146 IAAKDIAPL
-155 LRQLNDSIGVGS
+155 LRQLNDSVGVGS

-179 TGRASVVNGLLEL
+179 TGRAGVVNGLIDI
-192 VREMDQDDGNRVETL
+192 VREMDQDDGNQIETL
-207 ALKHAAAP
+207 TLKHAAAA
-215 EIARMVNELFREEG
+215 EIVRMVNELFREEG
-229 KRRTA
+229 RQRMA
-234 GASSLRLVA
+234 GAATLRLVA

-249 VMIAGDDRAREHA
+249 LMLTGDDRIREYV
-262 KELIEQLDNKSVTQ
+262 KSMVYQLDNKSVSQ
-276 GNTQV
+276 GNTKV
-281 IPLKYAKA
+281 IQLKYAKA
-289 QSLVEVLTGVSA
+289 QSLVEVLTGVSS
-301 GLQNEKEGAAANV
+301 GLQNEKEAAATNV

-338 VMRDLEAVVAKLDV
+338 VMRDLEEVVTKLDV

-386 QFAGSAPG
+386 QFAGNTPG
-394 VSTGFENGMS
+394 VATGFEGGMLEA
-404 DVFGKASGLMTG
+404 FGKANGLMTG

-421 WGVLLTAIASNNQ
+421 WGLLLSAIASNNQ

-479 KTVGIKLKVKPQINQ
+479 KTVGIKLKVKPQINK

-501 IEQEVSSVADS
+501 IEQEVSSVADN
-512 AGATPDSLG
+512 AQIAADSLG

-541 VVGGLLDKSN
+541 VVGGLLDKTN
-551 SELESSVPIL
+551 SEVESSVPLL
-561 GKIPLVGALFRSTA
+561 GRIPLLGALFRSTSV
-575 TKASKRNLMLFIRPT
+575 KESKRNLMLFIRPT
-590 IIRSTEGYARQSQ
+590 IIRTTEGYSQQSQ
-603 RKLGKFDAEQQD
+603 RKVGKFDLEQQKD
-615 DRELNDALRGE
+615 SELKQALRDELAQGQT
-626 IAGDKKALDN
+626 AGDNK
-636 RAFLATVASIDAFYP
+636 AFLNVIAQIDAFY
-651 RGSRP
+651 SREGKK

>member
-1 MITHFIY
+1 MISLLAVF
-8 RSGPGWSAGLWRALA
+8 SGPAH
-23 AVAVMIVLAGAARAE
+23 AE
-38 QFSANFKGTDIQE
+38 SFSANFKGTDIQE

-77 SYEQLDEKQYYQFF
+77 SYEQLNDKQYYQFF

-99 YTVIGMPNNVLKVIA
+99 YAVIGMPNNVLKVIV

-123 AQNGGE
+123 SPAGGAE
-129 AIAEGDEV
+129 VAEGDEV
-137 VMRVVPLRN
+137 VMRIVPLRN
-146 IAAKDVSPI
+146 IAAKDIAPL
-155 LRQLNDSIGVGS
+155 LRQLNDSVGVGS

-179 TGRASVVNGLLEL
+179 TGRAGVVNGLIDI
-192 VREMDQDDGNRVETL
+192 VREMDQDDGNQIETL
-207 ALKHAAAP
+207 TLKHAAAA
-215 EIARMVNELFREEG
+215 EIVRMVNELFREEG
-229 KRRTA
+229 RQRMA
-234 GASSLRLVA
+234 GAATLRLVA

-249 VMIAGDDRAREHA
+249 LMLTGDDRIREYV
-262 KELIEQLDNKSVTQ
+262 KSMVYQLDNKSVSQ
-276 GNTQV
+276 GNTKV
-281 IPLKYAKA
+281 IQLKYAKA
-289 QSLVEVLTGVSA
+289 QSLVEVLTGVSS
-301 GLQNEKEGAAANV
+301 GLQNEKEAAATNV

-338 VMRDLEAVVAKLDV
+338 VMRDLEEVVTKLDV

-386 QFAGSAPG
+386 QFAGNTPG
-394 VSTGFENGMS
+394 VATGFEGGMLEA
-404 DVFGKASGLMTG
+404 FGKANGLMTG

-421 WGVLLTAIASNNQ
+421 WGLLLSAIASNNQ

-479 KTVGIKLKVKPQINQ
+479 KTVGIKLKVKPQINK

-501 IEQEVSSVADS
+501 IEQEVSSVADN
-512 AGATPDSLG
+512 AQIAADSLG

-541 VVGGLLDKSN
+541 VVGGLLDKTN
-551 SELESSVPIL
+551 SEVESSVPLL
-561 GKIPLVGALFRSTA
+561 GRIPLLGALFRSTSV
-575 TKASKRNLMLFIRPT
+575 KESKRNLMLFIRPT
-590 IIRSTEGYARQSQ
+590 IIRTTEGYSQQSQ
-603 RKLGKFDAEQQD
+603 RKVGKFDLEQQKD
-615 DRELNDALRGE
+615 SELKQALRDELAQGQT
-626 IAGDKKALDN
+626 AGDNK
-636 RAFLATVASIDAFYP
+636 AFLNVIAQIDAFYG
-651 RGSRP
+651 REGKK

>member
-1 MITHFIY
+1 MITHIVYLLGHQWCHVYWRRLAMISLLAVF
-8 RSGPGWSAGLWRALA
+8 SGPAH
-23 AVAVMIVLAGAARAE
+23 AE
-38 QFSANFKGTDIQE
+38 SFSANFKGTDIQE

-77 SYEQLDEKQYYQFF
+77 SYEQLNDKQYYQFF

-99 YTVIGMPNNVLKVIA
+99 YAVIGMPNNVLKVIV

-123 AQNGGE
+123 SQAGGAE
-129 AIAEGDEV
+129 AAEGDEV
-137 VMRVVPLRN
+137 VMRIVPLRN
-146 IAAKDVSPI
+146 IAAKDIAPL
-155 LRQLNDSIGVGS
+155 LRQLNDSVGVGS

-179 TGRASVVNGLLEL
+179 TGRAGVVNGLIDI
-192 VREMDQDDGNRVETL
+192 VREMDQDDGNQIETIT
-207 ALKHAAAP
+207 LKHAAAA
-215 EIARMVNELFREEG
+215 EIVRMVNELFREEG
-229 KRRTA
+229 KQRMA
-234 GASSLRLVA
+234 GAATLRLVA

-249 VMIAGDDRAREHA
+249 LMLTGDDRIREYV
-262 KELIEQLDNKSVTQ
+262 KSMVYQLDNKSVSQ
-276 GNTQV
+276 GNTKV
-281 IPLKYAKA
+281 IQLKYAKA
-289 QSLVEVLTGVSA
+289 QSLVEVLTGVNS
-301 GLQNEKEGAAANV
+301 GLQNEKEAAATNV

-338 VMRDLEAVVAKLDV
+338 VMRDLEEVVTKLDV

-386 QFAGSAPG
+386 QFAGNAPG
-394 VSTGFENGMS
+394 VASGFEGGMLEA
-404 DVFGKASGLMTG
+404 FGKANGLMTG

-421 WGVLLTAIASNNQ
+421 WGLLLSAIASNNQ

-479 KTVGIKLKVKPQINQ
+479 KTVGIKLKVKPQINK

-501 IEQEVSSVADS
+501 IEQEVSSVADN
-512 AGATPDSLG
+512 AQIAADSLG

-541 VVGGLLDKSN
+541 VVGGLLDKTN
-551 SELESSVPIL
+551 SEVESSVPLL
-561 GKIPLVGALFRSTA
+561 GRIPLLGALFRSTSV
-575 TKASKRNLMLFIRPT
+575 KESKRNLMLFIRPT
-590 IIRSTEGYARQSQ
+590 IIRTTEGYSRQSQ
-603 RKLGKFDAEQQD
+603 RKVGKFDLEQQKD
-615 DRELNDALRGE
+615 SELKQALRDELAQGRG
-626 IAGDKKALDN
+626 AGDNK
-636 RAFLATVASIDAFYP
+636 AFLNVIAQIDAFYG
-651 RGSRP
+651 REGKK

>member
-1 MITHFIY
+1 MIKHIFY
-8 RSGPGWSAGLWRALA
+8 RFSPKWCRFFGQQAIIALLAVSSGLGH
-23 AVAVMIVLAGAARAE
+23 AE
-38 QFSANFKGTDIQE
+38 SFSANFKGTDIQE

-62 TIIIDPAVKG
+62 TIIIDPAVQG

-77 SYEQLDEKQYYQFF
+77 SYEQLNDKQYYQFF

-99 YTVIGMPNNVLKVIA
+99 YTVIGMPNNVLKVIV

-123 AQNGGE
+123 SQAGGAE
-129 AIAEGDEV
+129 VAEGDEV

-146 IAAKDVSPI
+146 IAAKDIAPL
-155 LRQLNDSIGVGS
+155 LRQLNDSVGVGS
-167 VAHYEQG
+167 VAYYEQG

-179 TGRASVVNGLLEL
+179 TGRASVVNGLIDI
-192 VREMDQDDGNRVETL
+192 VREMDQDDSSQIETL
-207 ALKHAAAP
+207 TLKHAAAA
-215 EIARMVNELFREEG
+215 EIVRMVNELFREEG
-229 KRRTA
+229 RQRMA
-234 GASSLRLVA
+234 GIATLRLVA

-249 VMIAGDDRAREHA
+249 LMLTGDDRIREYV
-262 KELIEQLDNKSVTQ
+262 KSMVYQLDSKSVNQ
-276 GNTQV
+276 GNTKV
-281 IPLKYAKA
+281 IHLKYAKA
-289 QSLVEVLTGVSA
+289 QSLVEVLTGVSS
-301 GLQNEKEGAAANV
+301 GLQNEKEAAATNV

-338 VMRDLEAVVAKLDV
+338 VMRDLEEVVTKLDI

-386 QFAGSAPG
+386 QFAGNAP
-394 VSTGFENGMS
+394 SIATGFEGGILEA
-404 DVFGKASGLMTG
+404 FGKANGLMTG

-421 WGVLLTAIASNNQ
+421 WGALLSAIASNNQ

-479 KTVGIKLKVKPQINQ
+479 KTVGIKLKVKPQINK

-501 IEQEVSSVADS
+501 IEQEVSSVADN
-512 AGATPDSLG
+512 AQIAAEPLG

-541 VVGGLLDKSN
+541 VVGGLLDKTN
-551 SELESSVPIL
+551 SEVESSVPLL
-561 GKIPLVGALFRSTA
+561 GRIPVIGALFRSTSV
-575 TKASKRNLMLFIRPT
+575 KESKRNLMLFIRPT
-590 IIRSTEGYARQSQ
+590 IIRSTEGYSQQSQ
-603 RKLGKFDAEQQD
+603 RKVDKFDVEQQQD
-615 DRELNDALRGE
+615 SELKQALRDELSVGQT
-626 IAGDKKALDN
+626 ARDN
-636 RAFLATVASIDAFYP
+636 KAFLNVMTQINAFYVQE
-651 RGSRP
+651 GKE

>member
-1 MITHFIY
+1 MITHLFY
-8 RSGPGWSAGLWRALA
+8 HFGHQLARLPWRELVVVSMLA
-23 AVAVMIVLAGAARAE
+23 ATPGITHAE
-38 QFSANFKGTDIQE
+38 SFSANFKGTDIQE

-77 SYEQLDEKQYYQFF
+77 SYEQLNDKQYYQFF

-99 YTVIGMPNNVLKVIA
+99 YTVIGMPNNVLKVIV
-114 AKEGKRAAL
+114 AKDGKRAAL
-123 AQNGGE
+123 SQAGGE
-129 AIAEGDEV
+129 LIAEGDEV
-137 VMRVVPLRN
+137 VMRIVPLRN
-146 IAAKDVSPI
+146 MAAKDISPL
-155 LRQLNDSIGVGS
+155 LRQLNDSVGVGS

-179 TGRASVVNGLLEL
+179 TGRAAVVNGLIDI
-192 VREMDQDDGNRVETL
+192 VREMDQDDSNQIETL
-207 ALKHAAAP
+207 ALKHAAAT
-215 EIARMVNELFREEG
+215 EIVRMVNALFREEG
-229 KRRTA
+229 KQRMA
-234 GASSLRLVA
+234 GAATLRLVA
-243 DERTNS
+243 DERTNT
-249 VMIAGDDRAREHA
+249 VMITGDDRIREYV
-262 KELIEQLDNKSVTQ
+262 KDMIYQLDNKSVNQ
-276 GNTQV
+276 GNTKV
-281 IPLKYAKA
+281 IQLKYAKA
-289 QSLVEVLTGVSA
+289 QSLVEVLTGISS
-301 GLQNEKEGAAANV
+301 GLKNEKEGAATNV

-338 VMRDLEAVVAKLDV
+338 VMRDLEEVVTKLDV

-370 GLNIGVQWA
+370 GLNIGVQWG

-386 QFAGSAPG
+386 QFGGNVPG
-394 VSTGFENGMS
+394 VSSGFDGGMLEA
-404 DVFGKASGLMTG
+404 FNKASGLMTG

-421 WGVLLTAIASNNQ
+421 WGVLLSAIASNNQ

-501 IEQEVSSVADS
+501 IEQEVSSVADNTQVS
-512 AGATPDSLG
+512 SDSLG

-541 VVGGLLDKSN
+541 VVGGLLDKTN
-551 SELESSVPIL
+551 SEVESSVPLL
-561 GKIPLVGALFRSTA
+561 GKIPVLGALFRSTSV
-575 TKASKRNLMLFIRPT
+575 KESKRNLMLFIRPT
-590 IIRSTEGYARQSQ
+590 IIRTTEGFSEQSQ
-603 RKLGKFDAEQQD
+603 RKVGKFDAEQ
-615 DRELNDALRGE
+615 REDTELKAALREE
-626 IAGDKKALDN
+626 ISSDPTAGDN
-636 RAFLATVASIDAFYP
+636 QAFLSVISQVNAFYDQE
-651 RGSRP
+651 GK

>member
-1 MITHFIY
+1 MI
-8 RSGPGWSAGLWRALA
+8 ALG
-23 AVAVMIVLAGAARAE
+23 GAARAE

-123 AQNGGE
+123 AQNGAE

-249 VMIAGDDRAREHA
+249 VMIAGDERAREHA
-262 KELIEQLDNKSVTQ
+262 KELIDQLDNKSVTQ

-301 GLQNEKEGAAANV
+301 GLQNEKESAAANV

-394 VSTGFENGMS
+394 VSVGFENGMS
-404 DVFGKASGLMTG
+404 DVFGKANGLMTG

-421 WGVLLTAIASNNQ
+421 WGVLLSAIASNNQ

-494 GQSVLMQ
+494 GQSVLLQ

-651 RGSRP
+651 RGARP

>member
-249 VMIAGDDRAREHA
+249 VMIAGDDRSREHA
-262 KELIEQLDNKSVTQ
+262 KELIDQLDNKSVTQ

-301 GLQNEKEGAAANV
+301 GLQNEKESAAANV

-386 QFAGSAPG
+386 QFAGQMPG
-394 VSTGFENGMS
+394 VSAGFENGMS
-404 DVFGKASGLMTG
+404 DVFGKANGLMTG

-575 TKASKRNLMLFIRPT
+575 SKASKRNLMLFIRPT

-636 RAFLATVASIDAFYP
+636 RAFLATVASIDAFYS
-651 RGSRP
+651 RGARP

>member
-8 RSGPGWSAGLWRALA
+8 RSGSGWSAGLWRALA

-249 VMIAGDDRAREHA
+249 VMIAGDDRSREHA
-262 KELIEQLDNKSVTQ
+262 KELIDQLDNKSVTQ

>member
-8 RSGPGWSAGLWRALA
+8 RSGSGWSAGLWRALV
-23 AVAVMIVLAGAARAE
+23 AVAVIIVLSSTARAE
-38 QFSANFKGTDIQE
+38 QFSASFKGTDIQE

-114 AKEGKRAAL
+114 AKDGKRAAL

-137 VMRVVPLRN
+137 VMRVVPLHN

-167 VAHYEQG
+167 VTHYEQG

-179 TGRASVVNGLLEL
+179 TGRAAVVNGLLDI
-192 VREMDQDDGNRVETL
+192 VKEMDKDDDNQVETI
-207 ALKHAAAP
+207 ALEHAAAP

-229 KRRTA
+229 RRSAA
-234 GASSLRLVA
+234 GVNTLRLVA

-249 VMIAGDDRAREHA
+249 VMIAGNDRSREHA
-262 KELIEQLDNKSVTQ
+262 KALINQLDNKSVSQ

-281 IPLKYAKA
+281 ISLKYAKA

-301 GLQNEKEGAAANV
+301 GLQNGKENAANV

-386 QFAGSAPG
+386 QFAGQVPG
-394 VSTGFENGMS
+394 VSAGFKNGMS
-404 DVFGKASGLMTG
+404 DVFGKANGLMTG

-421 WGVLLTAIASNNQ
+421 WGALLSAIANNNQ

-466 TTNSDNVFNTVSR
+466 TTNSDNVFNTVAR

-494 GQSVLMQ
+494 GQSVLLQ
-501 IEQEVSSVADS
+501 IEQEVSSVAKEVN
-512 AGATPDSLG
+512 ATPNSLG
-521 ATFNIRTVNNT
+521 ETFNIRTVNNT

-541 VVGGLLDKSN
+541 VVGGLLDKSDDEMQ
-551 SELESSVPIL
+551 SRVPIL
-561 GKIPLVGALFRSTA
+561 SKIPLIGALFRSTA
-575 TKASKRNLMLFIRPT
+575 TTSKKRNLMLFIRPT
-590 IIRSTEGYARQSQ
+590 IIRSSEGYTRQTQ
-603 RKLGKFDAEQQD
+603 RKLGKFDAQQPD
-615 DRELNDALRGE
+615 GHEINNALRGE
-626 IAGDKKALDN
+626 LASDRKTLNN
-636 RAFLATVASIDAFYP
+636 RAFLTTVANIDAFYP
-651 RGSRP
+651 QGTRP